1 MPRDRLAAAVLAFR
15 SSPQRV
21 NRVSVSGELTDDQR
35 RSRLRLHE
43 SPSVTQPADSAAPTS
58 DSPAACP
65 RSDAM
70 ALQVHASMTSLR
82 HWVPSSAIHQ

>member
-35 RSRLRLHE
+35 SRLRLHE
-43 SPSVTQPADSAAPTS
+43 SPSVTQPAVSAALTS